1 MAKTNHSKM
10 EKETLALAFACMSMF
25 ARDQKNENDSENNK
39 TMCNLHKLT
48 KDITDRFPSISIPTS
63 ELYKQERTQKEYN
76 NQSEE
81 I

>member
-25 ARDQKNENDSENNK
+25 AMDQKNENDSENNK

-48 KDITDRFPSISIPTS
+48 KDITDKFPSISIPIS
-63 ELYKQERTQKEYN
+63 ELCKQEEIQKEH